1 VHTELSGISADGNP
15 KRWQSVVLRSLT
27 RFRTPVPDVWMMD
40 GVMHPRAV
48 HVSRKKRAKKK
59 RYSIAQ
65 VSPCLSPVT
74 PFVRGLLGVALRGA
88 YISLFIQHPLLH
100 CTIFPPLAPSVILA
114 LHLFSPPPV
123 LRRPFELIVFHL
135 PLHLPFSCLRNTVS
149 LNSPERLETRSSPPP
164 LCFSQQCS
172 KTMDQHNTTSIG
184 VEAD

>member
-1 VHTELSGISADGNP
+1 
-15 KRWQSVVLRSLT
+15 
-27 RFRTPVPDVWMMD
+27 MMD

-48 HVSRKKRAKKK
+48 HVSRKKKSKKK
-59 RYSIAQ
+59 RYSISQ

-88 YISLFIQHPLLH
+88 YISLFIQHPSFY

-123 LRRPFELIVFHL
+123 LRSPFELIVFHL
-135 PLHLPFSCLRNTVS
+135 QLHLHLHLLFNRLRNTVS
-149 LNSPERLETRSSPPP
+149 LHSPERLDLSPPV
-164 LCFSQQCS
+164 LNQQCS